1 MPIIRVPEQA
11 LESKAYERLVPGSR
25 VEYRGTSWKVV
36 GMYFAAAQHRPDSAA
51 AERTKYVILQS
62 LRLAPG
68 ALQYLGA
75 LHSS

>member
-11 LESKAYERLVPGSR
+11 LESTAYERLVPGSR

-36 GMYFAAAQHRPDSAA
+36 GKYFAAPGHRAGPAA
-51 AERTKYVILQS
+51 SERTKYVILQS
-62 LRLAPG
+62 LRLATG
-68 ALQYLGA
+68 ALQYLGP